1 MISGT
6 EIPIVILG
14 DPAYPLLP
22 WLMKPYLD
30 NGHLSR
36 EQRTFNYRLS
46 RARVV
51 VEDAYGRLKG
61 RWRCLSKR
69 NDADVSDL
77 PELVAACCVLH
88 NICEIHGENFNEDW
102 LHDLDTNNVDQV
114 RSQQDSNSSSTCG
127 SGEEVRK
134 ALTTYFKEN

>member
-1 MISGT
+1 MHM
-6 EIPIVILG
+6 V
-14 DPAYPLLP
+14 
-22 WLMKPYLD
+22 
-30 NGHLSR
+30 
-36 EQRTFNYRLS
+36 
-46 RARVV
+46 
-51 VEDAYGRLKG
+51 G

-88 NICEIHGENFNEDW
+88 NICEIHRENFNEDW

-114 RSQQDSNSSSTCG
+114 CSQQDSNSSSTCG